1 LERPASLGRPGVWF
15 GLHGRQLHVSA
26 YEDFT
31 PASRAHPALE
41 VPDDRL
47 DEIAGRLISAGAEVR
62 WDERLGDRRR
72 FYTDDPWGNRLEL
85 LAY

>member
-1 LERPASLGRPGVWF
+1 VWF
-15 GLHGRQLHVSA
+15 GLRGRQLHVSA
-26 YEDFT
+26 YEDFS
-31 PASRAHPALE
+31 PATRAHPALE
-41 VPDDRL
+41 VPGARL
-47 DEIAGRLISAGAEVR
+47 DAIAERLAGAGAQVR